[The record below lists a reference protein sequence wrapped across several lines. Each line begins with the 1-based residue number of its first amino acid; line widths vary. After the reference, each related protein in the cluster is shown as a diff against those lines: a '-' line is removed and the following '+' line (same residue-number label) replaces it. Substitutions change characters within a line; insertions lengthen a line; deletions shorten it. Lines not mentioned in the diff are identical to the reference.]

1 MPQLTTIIVVVAAL
15 VSQAFGQENDSK
27 DTSKDASKNA
37 EFQRWLEYY
46 QDVANAYDIYL
57 ASDSKNRLKVS
68 AKPIMSYSH
77 PAAMRGTHGAFFVW
91 THRGRPELVGSIW
104 SDEIPGAMRTVMH
117 EFHSLALEPLAPVRI
132 GNYTWAPPG
141 IELKPI
147 EGAPAPKGSAPLRL
161 AQMRA
166 LADEFTGYST
176 PHGEE
181 LRLRTLRQPLYRYE
195 SELSEVLDGA
205 LFGLFKDWDPEMM
218 LLIEARKSGEGM
230 QWHFAVGRFN
240 WTPVRLTYKE
250 KDVWQGGQTPSSYPS
265 YGDPK
270 SNFFAVHRMDQQD
283 AARPRLRTGAP
294 VGQAVPDE

>member
-1 MPQLTTIIVVVAAL
+1 MLRTTAIMLVLSAL
-15 VSQAFGQENDSK
+15 VSQAVGQENAAKED
-27 DTSKDASKNA
+27 KDAAKNA
-37 EFQRWLEYY
+37 EFQRWLDYY

-57 ASDSKNRLKVS
+57 PSDPKTRLKVTP
-68 AKPIMSYSH
+68 KPIMSYSH

-104 SDEIPGAMRTVMH
+104 SDAIAGGMRTVMH
-117 EFHSLALEPLAPVRI
+117 EFHSLSLEPLSPVRI
-132 GNYTWAPPG
+132 GSFTWAPQSG
-141 IELKPI
+141 IDLKPI
-147 EGAPAPKGSAPLRL
+147 EAAPAPKGSAPLRL

-195 SELSEVLDGA
+195 SELPEVLDGA

-218 LLIEARKSGEGM
+218 LLIEARKTSEGVA
-230 QWHFAVGRFN
+230 WHFAVGRFN

-250 KDVWQGGQTPSSYPS
+250 KDVRTGGQTPGAYPS
-265 YGDPK
+265 FGDPK
-270 SNFFAVHRMDQQD
+270 SNFFAVHQMDRQD
-283 AARPRLRTGAP
+283 AVRPRFSSK
-294 VGQAVPDE
+294 